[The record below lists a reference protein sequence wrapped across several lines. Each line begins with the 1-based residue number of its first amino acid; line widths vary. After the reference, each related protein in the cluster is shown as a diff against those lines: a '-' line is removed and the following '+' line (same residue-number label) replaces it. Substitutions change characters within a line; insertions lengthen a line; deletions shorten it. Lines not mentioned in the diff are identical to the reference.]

1 MSGIHRNSGFTLL
14 ELLVTITILGIIATY
29 AIPSFRQM
37 ILNNRL
43 TAQTNET
50 TSIISFARSEASKLR
65 TGVVTICGS
74 ADSATCSGNAALET
88 GLIVFRDDD
97 MDAAVDAGTDTLLK
111 VSGALAGG
119 NTLRILDMTS
129 DGGNYVQFDNKGFP
143 RASATNNVAG
153 TFILCDDRGAPE
165 ARAVS
170 INFSGQTHLARDTDA
185 NGTLND
191 HEGNDITCP

>member
-1 MSGIHRNSGFTLL
+1 MSGIRRNSGFTLL

-29 AIPSFRQM
+29 AIPSFREM
-37 ILNNRL
+37 VLNNRL

-65 TGVVTICGS
+65 DGVVTICGS
-74 ADSATCSGNAALET
+74 TDSATCSGNAAWET

-97 MDAAVDAGTDTLLK
+97 MDAAFDAGTDTLLK

-129 DGGNYVQFDNKGFP
+129 NGGNYVQFDNKGFP

>member
-1 MSGIHRNSGFTLL
+1 MSGTRRNSGFTLL

-29 AIPSFRQM
+29 AIPSFREM
-37 ILNNRL
+37 VLNNRL

-50 TSIISFARSEASKLR
+50 TSIISYARSEASKLR
-65 TGVVTICGS
+65 SGVVTVCGS
-74 ADSATCSGNAALET
+74 TDSATCSGNAAWET

-97 MDAAVDAGTDTLLK
+97 MDASVDAGTDTLLK

-129 DGGNYVQFDNKGFP
+129 DGGNYVQFDHKGFP
-143 RASATNNVAG
+143 RASATDNVAG
-153 TFILCDDRGAPE
+153 TFILCDDRGASE